1 LFEYFGCMVNR
12 LIRVQYGPFVLGDLK
27 AGEVKEVSA
36 SLVQRLVEDLAKGGV
51 RV

>member
-1 LFEYFGCMVNR
+1 

-36 SLVQRLVEDLAKGGV
+36 ALVQRLVEELGKAV
-51 RV
+51 VNL